1 MHSVTNITIVRKNTY
16 KYNHSL
22 YYNMSVLNDADKLKL
37 QDMISNSECEDNT
50 EHIRKVK
57 HSVILRDELRKLNTY
72 MNFHRELQK
81 NSPEEFL
88 DGCRGAS
95 PFLYNN
101 YTDIFNRVVKD
112 ELNMEIMTQLL
123 MILKMIEDKKVD
135 QHEGSI
141 VVGKLLKQLYV
152 DSALKRGE
160 NLDSE
165 NAAITEAPEE
175 GKKISWK
182 DFKNMKKTV

>member
-1 MHSVTNITIVRKNTY
+1 MN
-16 KYNHSL
+16 
-22 YYNMSVLNDADKLKL
+22 
-37 QDMISNSECEDNT
+37 NSERLQLNKIIQNNDVEDMT
-50 EHIRKVK
+50 SEIRKK
-57 HSVILRDELRKLNTY
+57 CHSDKIKQDVLKMIELKKKYPRLAVSNREQFNSILEKQCT
-72 MNFHRELQK
+72 
-81 NSPEEFL
+81 
-88 DGCRGAS
+88 
-95 PFLYNN
+95 FLYSN

-135 QHEGSI
+135 QHEGSV

-152 DSALKRGE
+152 DSSLKRGE

>member
-1 MHSVTNITIVRKNTY
+1 
-16 KYNHSL
+16 
-22 YYNMSVLNDADKLKL
+22 MSVLNDADKLKL

-135 QHEGSI
+135 QHEGSV

>member
-1 MHSVTNITIVRKNTY
+1 
-16 KYNHSL
+16 
-22 YYNMSVLNDADKLKL
+22 
-37 QDMISNSECEDNT
+37 
-50 EHIRKVK
+50 
-57 HSVILRDELRKLNTY
+57 

-135 QHEGSI
+135 QHEGSV